1 MFLDDSTRVILKMLP
16 GMGTHDYINASY
28 INGYDRPKAYIASQG
43 PKFYT
48 IKDFWRLIWQERVEN
63 IVMATNLIEDK
74 RRMCAEYW
82 PQELN
87 TMFECGEMT
96 IKLINEDSYEFHDIR
111 SFEIYYMQYSRR
123 VRHIHLRW
131 ESHSE
136 IPIYPN
142 ALVPVIKYLR
152 QITETSLVP
161 IVIHSGY
168 TNTFVYSR
176 INIAIKQKYC
186 AIMEKDII
194 LSLCNFCQRQYSTF
208 TNMDTFVC
216 CLLFVVV

>member
-1 MFLDDSTRVILKMLP
+1 
-16 GMGTHDYINASY
+16 
-28 INGYDRPKAYIASQG
+28 
-43 PKFYT
+43 
-48 IKDFWRLIWQERVEN
+48 
-63 IVMATNLIEDK
+63 
-74 RRMCAEYW
+74 MCAEYW
-82 PQELN
+82 PQQLN

-131 ESHSE
+131 ESNSE

-142 ALVPVIKYLR
+142 ALVPVIKYIR

-176 INIAIKQKYC
+176 INIAIKQKF
-186 AIMEKDII
+186 AQLWKKI
-194 LSLCNFCQRQYSTF
+194 LFCRYVISVSANIRLSQIWTPLFAVYYSWWSSYYICPVTR
-208 TNMDTFVC
+208 
-216 CLLFVVV
+216 L

>member
-1 MFLDDSTRVILKMLP
+1 
-16 GMGTHDYINASY
+16 
-28 INGYDRPKAYIASQG
+28 
-43 PKFYT
+43 
-48 IKDFWRLIWQERVEN
+48 
-63 IVMATNLIEDK
+63 
-74 RRMCAEYW
+74 MCAEYW

-131 ESHSE
+131 ESNSE

-142 ALVPVIKYLR
+142 ALVPVIKYIR

-186 AIMEKDII
+186 AIMEKFII

-216 CLLFVVV
+216 RLLFVVV